1 VVVFKGKTGVGKGK
15 RMEASWVGPTA
26 QIEIHCSLGP
36 SLLIWSLILIWNATF
51 VLMIS
56 DLILFAMPTYSR
68 DYQISIDSI
77 LGKYNTISYQK

>member
-36 SLLIWSLILIWNATF
+36 SLFDWSLIIWNATF

-56 DLILFAMPTYSR
+56 DLI
-68 DYQISIDSI
+68 
-77 LGKYNTISYQK
+77 